1 MSILNAIEAA
11 ELENLIKLNVA
22 KGKAYSTL
30 GKAKEGAEAMQ
41 CALDVSDS
49 VAITI
54 YCTLIHLILARCV
67 DTDTSILTLCR

>member
-22 KGKAYSTL
+22 KGKACSTL

-41 CALDVSDS
+41 SALDVSGS
-49 VAITI
+49 GAIPR
-54 YCTLIHLILARCV
+54 CCLLVSLTLIRAH
-67 DTDTSILTLCR
+67 